1 MTPTY
6 FEVDGYRLAVDRYYD
21 EATHL
26 WVADAAPPGTASLPL
41 GPPAGTV
48 QAVRCGF
55 DPLGSETSG
64 DVVAVSFEPVGTRV
78 ARGEAFG
85 SLEAAKF
92 VGPLLAPITGTLRR
106 HNDAVIENP
115 GLVNRDPLAHWLV
128 EIEPEQP
135 DEELPLLL
143 HDPQA
148 VVAWFRR
155 EVERFRTQGMV
166 AE

>member
-1 MTPTY
+1 MTAPSLFT
-6 FEVDGYRLAVDRYYD
+6 VDGYELAADRYYD

-26 WVADAAPPGTASLPL
+26 WVVSVTANV
-41 GPPAGTV
+41 A
-48 QAVRCGF
+48 RCGF
-55 DPLGSETSG
+55 DPLGSESSG
-64 DVVAVSFEPVGTRV
+64 DVVAVSFEAEGARV
-78 ARGEAFG
+78 ERGEAFG

-92 VGPLLAPITGTLRR
+92 VGPLIAPITGTLRR

-148 VVAWFRR
+148 VVAWFHR